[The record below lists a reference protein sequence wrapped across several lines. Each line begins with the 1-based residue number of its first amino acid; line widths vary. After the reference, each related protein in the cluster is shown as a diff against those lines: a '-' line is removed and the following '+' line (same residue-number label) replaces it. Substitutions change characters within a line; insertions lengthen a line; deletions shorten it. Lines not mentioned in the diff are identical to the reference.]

1 MRQFYVHLRETHIRE
16 NGCNPITMR
25 QLESLIRLTQARAKC
40 EMRKTC
46 TENDALEVIEIMK
59 ASMVDYYSDENG
71 ELDTTRSF
79 NTKITTN
86 NKINSIKALSDHL
99 LEIAEEREN
108 KEFTIDELKNI
119 IQVSIFYLNEN

>member
-1 MRQFYVHLRETHIRE
+1 
-16 NGCNPITMR
+16 
-25 QLESLIRLTQARAKC
+25 
-40 EMRKTC
+40 
-46 TENDALEVIEIMK
+46 
-59 ASMVDYYSDENG
+59 MVDYYSDENG